1 MSAPVELSLV
11 VPVYNERESLR
22 MLVAEVDR
30 ALAGR
35 RYEIVAVDDGSS
47 DGSLDELKAL
57 KRDHPELHIV
67 ALAANAGQTAAF
79 AAGFRVARGRVIV
92 TLDADLQNDPADI
105 PALVA
110 ELAKSGATA
119 VAGYRV
125 DRRDSGWKRLQ
136 SRVANR
142 VRNRLNR
149 ETIRDTGCSL
159 KAFRADAL
167 RELALFNGMHR
178 FLPTLIRLQ
187 GGSVRE
193 VPVRHR
199 PRRYGKT
206 KYGMWNRVFRGPAS
220 APGRWRSPSCWPSSG
235 GRPRGGWRTGAG
247 GDRVRAR
254 SRRRV
259 RLSWRSSLPFAAA
272 ALLAALQAPNYRV
285 TYRLR
290 VLQPAAG
297 AGAGGGAD
305 TQLLA
310 GRGVTGPPET
320 NLRRSLRTPAAELR
334 GLPRTP
340 P

>member
-1 MSAPVELSLV
+1 MSEPVELSLV
-11 VPVYNERESLR
+11 VPVYNERESLGI
-22 MLVAEVDR
+22 LVEEIGR

-47 DGSLDELKAL
+47 DGSLEELKAL
-57 KRDHPELHIV
+57 KRDHPELQI
-67 ALAANAGQTAAF
+67 
-79 AAGFRVARGRVIV
+79 
-92 TLDADLQNDPADI
+92 DPADI

-125 DRRDSGWKRLQ
+125 ERRDSGWKRLQ
-136 SRVANR
+136 SRVANG

-178 FLPTLIRLQ
+178 FLPTLIRMQ

-206 KYGMWNRVFRGPAS
+206 KYGMWNRVFRGLAD
-220 APGRWRSPSCWPSSG
+220 ALAVRWMQR
-235 GRPRGGWRTGAG
+235 RALRY
-247 GDRVRAR
+247 RVREE
-254 SRRRV
+254 
-259 RLSWRSSLPFAAA
+259 LP
-272 ALLAALQAPNYRV
+272 
-285 TYRLR
+285 
-290 VLQPAAG
+290 
-297 AGAGGGAD
+297 
-305 TQLLA
+305 
-310 GRGVTGPPET
+310 
-320 NLRRSLRTPAAELR
+320 
-334 GLPRTP
+334 
-340 P
+340 